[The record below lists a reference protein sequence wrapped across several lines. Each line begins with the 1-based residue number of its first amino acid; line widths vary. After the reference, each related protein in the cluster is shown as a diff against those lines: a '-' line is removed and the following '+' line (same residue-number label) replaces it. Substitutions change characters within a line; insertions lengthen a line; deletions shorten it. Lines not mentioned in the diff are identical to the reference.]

1 MKQLFILFLLL
12 NSCTPET
19 EIEKSPNVI
28 IIFTDDQG
36 YQDVG
41 CFGSPLIK
49 TPNLDQMAKD
59 GMRFTNFYSA
69 SAVCSPSRAAL
80 LTGCY
85 PPRVGVPVVLWP
97 ASKSGLSNTEVT
109 IADMLKQKGYATQ
122 CIGKWHLGD
131 RPEYLPTNQGF
142 NQYYGIPYSNDMSI
156 NRGFKLADNIV
167 YNEGM
172 TLDSLKEVKW
182 RGGKVPLMRQDKVIE
197 YPVDQTTLTQR
208 YTEEAIRFITEKK
221 DSSFFLYL
229 AQTMPHIPLYTSP
242 EFKGK
247 SERGLYGDVIEELDW
262 SMGQILKTLK
272 DLQID
277 ENTLVIFTSDNG
289 PWNLKNGHG
298 GSALPL
304 RGFKFD
310 TYEGGM
316 RVPMIAQW
324 KGKIPIQSEC
334 TEIASTI
341 DLLPTIAHLT
351 GAELPRNK
359 IDGENI
365 WSLLSGEPSASTP
378 HEAFFYYSDTI
389 IQAVRSNKWKFRE
402 VKGEVELFNLEEDI
416 SESKNIAADNP
427 ELVEIMRLKRDAF
440 DKELKADKRQ

>member
-351 GAELPRNK
+351 GAELPGNK